1 MINPDEATVKEY
13 ETKRAEFIA
22 YKEELKKLVN
32 EKTITTDGHQVEL
45 VANIGS
51 AKDLAGVK
59 ENGGEGVGSELNS
72 YIWNLL
78 NYQLKNNNLKFI
90 KKY

>member
-1 MINPDEATVKEY
+1 MAVSYTHLDVYKRQVMINPDETTVKEY

-59 ENGGEGVGSELNS
+59 ENGGEGVGLSL
-72 YIWNLL
+72 IH
-78 NYQLKNNNLKFI
+78 I
-90 KKY
+90 

>member
-1 MINPDEATVKEY
+1 MARSLEIPAVVACKTITEEVKDGDLIVLDGIEGTVMINPDETTVKEY

-51 AKDLAGVK
+51 AKD
-59 ENGGEGVGSELNS
+59 
-72 YIWNLL
+72 
-78 NYQLKNNNLKFI
+78 
-90 KKY
+90 